1 MAGRAAMSA
10 AVALALALLA
20 AADSWLYEEFA
31 TEGNVRAGYDAR
43 GQQVASLLLDRQS
56 GAAFR
61 SRQSYLYGQFSVQIK
76 LVPGNSAGTVASFY
90 VRIPFPFKS
99 STEYIS
105 S

>member
-1 MAGRAAMSA
+1 MGV
-10 AVALALALLA
+10 AVALLA
-20 AADSWLYEEFA
+20 AATAAESWLYEEF
-31 TEGNVRAGYDAR
+31 TTDGNVRADYNAQ

-61 SRQSYLYGQFSVQIK
+61 SRRSYLYGQFSVQIK